1 MYLPQF
7 MSLWIIF
14 TYLIYIIVNF
24 SVRSLYYFASLLL
37 VYKTPTWMTAT
48 VSLKIHQKELQ
59 RYSILAAILLNK
71 YCGQSL

>member
-1 MYLPQF
+1 MYLAQF

-14 TYLIYIIVNF
+14 TYLIYIIANF
-24 SVRSLYYFASLLL
+24 SVQSSYYFSSLLL

-48 VSLKIHQKELQ
+48 VSLLVHQKELQ
-59 RYSILAAILLNK
+59 RYSIQAAILLYK